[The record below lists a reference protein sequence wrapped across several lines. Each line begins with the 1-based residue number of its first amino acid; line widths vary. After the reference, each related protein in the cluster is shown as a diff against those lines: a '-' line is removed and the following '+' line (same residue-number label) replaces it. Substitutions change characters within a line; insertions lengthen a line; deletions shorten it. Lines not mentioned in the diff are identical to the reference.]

1 MSLNICLSHILIL
14 FLLICSFRWMNLKQA
29 SLVGW
34 EENLGAALD
43 GFQLIMPRRY
53 LRVKPQSACVQQHQA
68 HPPQPSNQ
76 LPQHHQLLDT
86 PPPQPLPP
94 TVTGPILVPRKY
106 LINACSGIHL
116 LFLLFWLTPLCFY
129 ISSWPSNAT
138 NQSDSEGWDAWPTSS
153 SASQNPSLSVPSAQ
167 LRQRSAFT
175 PAAMTTGSS
184 PSPVLGQ
191 VGSKTALLFVMLSSE
206 KIQNCNFLSA
216 RVRKLRAYRLRP
228 CIHGGQRKITTSTST
243 KMKYDFAHLFFN
255 AGKKIILCW
264 FNWVKCIVLVLTA
277 DNNGI
282 GAAGYVV
289 VRWAADW
296 TERMVP
302 QKLRQAHLYRGGTS
316 CCYSNPQ

>member
-1 MSLNICLSHILIL
+1 MSFSIWLSHRLIL
-14 FLLICSFRWMNLKQA
+14 FRLICSYRWMNLKQA

-34 EENLGAALD
+34 EENSGAALD
-43 GFQLIMPRRY
+43 GFQLIMPRKY
-53 LRVKPQSACVQQHQA
+53 LRVKPQSACVQQPQA

-94 TVTGPILVPRKY
+94 TVTGLILVPRKY
-106 LINACSGIHL
+106 LVNARSCNHL
-116 LFLLFWLTPLCFY
+116 HFLLFWLTCFCFY

-191 VGSKTALLFVMLSSE
+191 VGSKTALLFVMFSSE

-216 RVRKLRAYRLRP
+216 RVRKLRVYRLRP
-228 CIHGGQRKITTSTST
+228 CIRGGQRRITTSTST
-243 KMKYDFAHLFFN
+243 KTKYGFCSLIFQCRQRKYF
-255 AGKKIILCW
+255 
-264 FNWVKCIVLVLTA
+264 VLVRFLFVSLCK
-277 DNNGI
+277 N
-282 GAAGYVV
+282 V
-289 VRWAADW
+289 
-296 TERMVP
+296 
-302 QKLRQAHLYRGGTS
+302 LFLF
-316 CCYSNPQ
+316 